1 MAASDWATKDFYKT
15 LGVSKDASQADIKKA
30 YRKLARDN
38 HPDSNPGNKAAEDRF
53 KEVSEAY
60 AVLSSPDK
68 RKEYDE
74 QRTLF
79 GQFRGGFQGSPG
91 GFGGPGGGAGYGG
104 GGPGVDFDLGDLL
117 GGIFGGGRGRTRR
130 QPQGRRGDD
139 LETEASITFQQAV
152 EGATLP
158 LRMTS
163 DEACPTC
170 HGTGAKPGTV
180 PKVCSKCQGS
190 GMQTGTSGGVFA
202 MTEPCDQC
210 RGRGMVVDD
219 PCGTCHGSGRAPS
232 SRTLQVRVP
241 PGVKDGQRIR
251 LKGKGGKGDG
261 GPDGD
266 LYLVVHVSKHPVF
279 GRKGDNLT
287 VTVPVAFDEAA
298 LGATISVPTLDGPP
312 VSIRIPA
319 GTPSGRTFRAKGK
332 GGPTKNRAGKD
343 GGRGDLL
350 VTIDVQV
357 PAELDEESRAAVE
370 ALRAARGDRDPRAS
384 ISSEAVT

>member
-1 MAASDWATKDFYKT
+1 MASSDWATKDFYKT

-79 GQFRGGFQGSPG
+79 GQFRGGFQGGPG
-91 GFGGPGGGAGYGG
+91 GFGGGPGGYGG
-104 GGPGVDFDLGDLL
+104 GPGGDFDLGDLL

-190 GMQTGTSGGVFA
+190 GM
-202 MTEPCDQC
+202 
-210 RGRGMVVDD
+210 
-219 PCGTCHGSGRAPS
+219 
-232 SRTLQVRVP
+232 
-241 PGVKDGQRIR
+241 
-251 LKGKGGKGDG
+251 
-261 GPDGD
+261 
-266 LYLVVHVSKHPVF
+266 
-279 GRKGDNLT
+279 
-287 VTVPVAFDEAA
+287 
-298 LGATISVPTLDGPP
+298 
-312 VSIRIPA
+312 
-319 GTPSGRTFRAKGK
+319 
-332 GGPTKNRAGKD
+332 
-343 GGRGDLL
+343 
-350 VTIDVQV
+350 
-357 PAELDEESRAAVE
+357 
-370 ALRAARGDRDPRAS
+370 
-384 ISSEAVT
+384 

>member
-1 MAASDWATKDFYKT
+1 MPASDWATKDFYKT

-60 AVLSSPDK
+60 AVLSSADK

-79 GQFRGGFQGSPG
+79 GQFKGGFQGPPGYGQPG
-91 GFGGPGGGAGYGG
+91 GPS
-104 GGPGVDFDLGDLL
+104 GVDFDLGDLL

-190 GMQTGTSGGVFA
+190 GMQTGTAGGVFA

-210 RGRGMVVDD
+210 RGRGMVVED
-219 PCGTCHGSGRAPS
+219 PCTTCRGSGRAPS

-241 PGVKDGQRIR
+241 AGVKDGQRIR

-261 GPDGD
+261 APDGD
-266 LYLVVHVSKHPVF
+266 LYLVVHVAKHQVF
-279 GRKGDNLT
+279 GRKGDHLT
-287 VTVPVAFDEAA
+287 ITVPVAFDEAA
-298 LGATISVPTLDGPP
+298 LGATISVPTLDGPT
-312 VSIRIPA
+312 VSIKIPA
-319 GTPSGRTFRAKGK
+319 GTPSGRTFRARGK
-332 GGPTKNRAGKD
+332 GAATRS
-343 GGRGDLL
+343 GGHGDLL

-357 PAELDEESRAAVE
+357 PPELDDESRAAVE
-370 ALRAARGDRDPRAS
+370 ALRAARGDTDPRAS
-384 ISSEAVT
+384 ISPEAVS